1 MPPRPLGGES
11 GKQKDWVAGGGVEK
25 GTGKAG
31 GLEGQRTGR
40 DGWNGDEEQMGRWTR
55 REVAKEG

>member
-11 GKQKDWVAGGGVEK
+11 GKQKDWVDWGVAK

-31 GLEGQRTGR
+31 GLEGQRTGC